1 MHKVEKGQNLYR
13 IGLRYNVPL
22 NVLEELNGSE
32 ATRLTIGASL
42 KIPVRDIH
50 IVESGE
56 TLSGIA
62 VAYQNSEANIKK
74 ANQLI
79 EGQPLLA
86 GQKLIIPLSKK

>member
-1 MHKVEKGQNLYR
+1 M
-13 IGLRYNVPL
+13 
-22 NVLEELNGSE
+22 LEELNSNE

-42 KIPVRDIH
+42 KIPVRAIH

-62 VAYQNSEANIKK
+62 LAYNSSEANIKK

-86 GQKLIIPLSKK
+86 GQKLIIPLPKK